1 MNQPVFG
8 ATIPL
13 KVFQSVCDLHTEQP
27 HPLRQRIKHSP
38 EDFLGEQ
45 QFILGRCAVAAP
57 SRREAVELPVLLVVV
72 G

>member
-1 MNQPVFG
+1 M
-8 ATIPL
+8 
-13 KVFQSVCDLHTEQP
+13 SDLQRVEP
-27 HPLRQRIKHSP
+27 HPLRQRIKNSP

-57 SRREAVELPVLLVVV
+57 PRREAVELPVLLIVV